1 MPAALG
7 PHRAAATGNPF
18 LARPL
23 WEDSSMQ
30 PAAVPDDE
38 APEFDPAA
46 ASSQHDS
53 MDVVE
58 EQPDGGAAGE
68 RVPLLSSAPHTG
80 ILAW

>member
-1 MPAALG
+1 
-7 PHRAAATGNPF
+7 
-18 LARPL
+18 
-23 WEDSSMQ
+23 MQ

-38 APEFDPAA
+38 APDFDPAA

-68 RVPLLSSAPHTG
+68 RVLCSLINSTLG
-80 ILAW
+80 FQRGRLC